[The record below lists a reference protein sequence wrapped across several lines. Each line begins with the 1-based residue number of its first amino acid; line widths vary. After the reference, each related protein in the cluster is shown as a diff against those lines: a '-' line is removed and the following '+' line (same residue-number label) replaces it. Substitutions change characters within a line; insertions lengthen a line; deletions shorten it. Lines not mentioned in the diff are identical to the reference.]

1 MLFVFG
7 DQLSHFSLSEE
18 NKILLSVGDSQ
29 NPQGKAGEN
38 PPLTSRTSL
47 LLPANHQE
55 EQACHFWSPRKPLQR
70 LPRSQRSGPKLG

>member
-38 PPLTSRTSL
+38 PPLTSRTFL

-55 EQACHFWSPRKPLQR
+55 EQARPHQQCTVA
-70 LPRSQRSGPKLG
+70 SQSQ

>member
-38 PPLTSRTSL
+38 PHSPVERLYFFRQIIKRSKHVLINNVPWLHRASNRYTAPL
-47 LLPANHQE
+47 
-55 EQACHFWSPRKPLQR
+55 
-70 LPRSQRSGPKLG
+70 